1 MNITKHDKC
10 YILCKRR
17 AQRLSC
23 VCSIIRRGPR
33 KWEDSDRGSA
43 LMCAQVIKLRLTTC
57 CEARKR
63 RAQRLSCV
71 CSIIRRGPRKW
82 EDSDRGSALM
92 CAQVIKLRL
101 TTCCEARK
109 RRAQRLSCVY
119 TIKKQEEMR
128 KWLAHR
134 TIQ

>member
-1 MNITKHDKC
+1 MHGWGSM
-10 YILCKRR
+10 
-17 AQRLSC
+17 A
-23 VCSIIRRGPR
+23 G
-33 KWEDSDRGSA
+33 DSGRGSA

-71 CSIIRRGPRKW
+71 C
-82 EDSDRGSALM
+82 
-92 CAQVIKLRL
+92 
-101 TTCCEARK
+101 
-109 RRAQRLSCVY
+109 

-134 TIQ
+134 TIQYADQR